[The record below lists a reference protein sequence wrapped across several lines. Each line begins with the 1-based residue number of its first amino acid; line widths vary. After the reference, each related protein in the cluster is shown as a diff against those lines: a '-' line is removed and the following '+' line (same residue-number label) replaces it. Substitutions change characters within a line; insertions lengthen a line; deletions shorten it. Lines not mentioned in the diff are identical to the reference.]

1 MKNPNVLVVLILCL
15 ISSFDSNAQ
24 YCSGATASVPITPDI
39 ATQNTGYYYSG
50 FISFPFYATAGCNYN
65 FNTCGQ
71 GSTDRYLRLYNA
83 ASGGSVI
90 STADDNCGSMQ
101 PTLNWT
107 CSTSGNY
114 SILLSDYS
122 CASLSTGSYLT
133 YSSSCSATPPSN
145 PTSISVITSAIC
157 AGASTTLTANGPS
170 GTVYWFT
177 GVCNNAGQ
185 IGTGNS
191 ATVSPSTTTTYYA
204 RNFNGGLWS
213 TGCASTTITVNQPSQ
228 TTFTTLP
235 QTICSGIS
243 TTIGGNI
250 TATGAW
256 TITLSNGQT
265 VTGSGS
271 GTWSKLVSPAVTTTF
286 SITSLADLNGSGCP
300 PELLGSVVIS
310 VSASPSAPTPVSA
323 TPTNI
328 CPVGGSSN
336 LNATSSGNSISW
348 FTVPSAGST
357 IGTSLSAANYSVTP
371 NATTTYYA
379 EAQSIATS
387 GSQTLSYTGGAQIF
401 TVPTGVTT
409 ISIEAFGAQGGN
421 GNFAVGGNGARMY
434 GEFVVTPGQII
445 NILVGQQP
453 AGSNGGGG
461 GSFVVDQFTGTPL
474 VVAGAGGGG
483 SGVCCG
489 VSNVGGIGV
498 ISNNGTS
505 GINAG
510 GGTGTGG
517 TAGNG
522 GNLGSDGQNGGAG
535 GGFLSN
541 GANGFGGSTGGLS
554 YLNGGNGGVFGPGGY
569 GGGGGSICAGQDC
582 CGGGGGGYS
591 GGGSS
596 GGGPEWGSGGGGGSF
611 NSGTNQNNSSGL
623 RQGNGQVIISWAGGN
638 GCVSNART
646 PITVTI
652 CFSALPVELTA
663 LQANCKENN
672 TIEVSW
678 TTASEHNS
686 ANFVVENSRDGI
698 SWNVIGVV
706 AAAGNSTDK
715 LDYFLTD
722 NAAFNGLN
730 YYRLTQNDIDGV
742 SKVYPIINESC
753 LNTTNYAIEVY
764 PNPSDG
770 NFSVEFENSLSMVE
784 GTILLTD
791 SRGVVVVE
799 SNVHVQN
806 GKNIFNIER
815 AHIAPGIYY
824 LQIVDGVNES
834 ETIKVCIK

>member
-107 CSTSGNY
+107 CSTSGDY
-114 SILLSDYS
+114 SILLSDYYCS
-122 CASLSTGSYLT
+122 ALSTATYLT
-133 YSSSCSATPPSN
+133 YSSSCSATPPAD
-145 PTSISVITSAIC
+145 PTSISVSAYAIC
-157 AGASTTLTANGPS
+157 IGASTTLTANDPS

-177 GVCNNAGQ
+177 GACNNTGQ

-271 GTWSKLVSPAVTTTF
+271 GTWSKQVSPAVTTTF

-371 NATTTYYA
+371 NATTIYYA
-379 EAQSIATS
+379 EAQSLATS
-387 GSQTLSYTGGAQIF
+387 GSQTLSYTGGAQTF

-409 ISIEAFGAQGGN
+409 IHIESWGAEGGSASN
-421 GNFAVGGNGARMY
+421 NVGGGWDPLSHMGGDGGYAT
-434 GEFVVTPGQII
+434 GDLAVLPGQVVQV
-445 NILVGQQP
+445 NVGGAGI
-453 AGSNGGGG
+453 AGSAGGAGGFNGGGMAMIDGTTASGGGASDIRIAPNGLGNRVLVAGGGG
-461 GSFVVDQFTGTPL
+461 GAEWAGGGNQAGQGGGLIGGPNGNGDSPAASGFPGNQSASGAAGGDPCGGFYGVPNPGSFGVGGNSINGHS
-474 VVAGAGGGG
+474 GAGGGG
-483 SGVCCG
+483 W
-489 VSNVGGIGV
+489 
-498 ISNNGTS
+498 
-505 GINAG
+505 
-510 GGTGTGG
+510 
-517 TAGNG
+517 
-522 GNLGSDGQNGGAG
+522 
-535 GGFLSN
+535 
-541 GANGFGGSTGGLS
+541 
-554 YLNGGNGGVFGPGGY
+554 Y
-569 GGGGGSICAGQDC
+569 GGGGSGCDGH
-582 CGGGGGGYS
+582 G

-596 GGGPEWGSGGGGGSF
+596 YLAGVTAGS
-611 NSGTNQNNSSGL
+611 TTPGL

-698 SWNVIGVV
+698 SWNVIGVA

-784 GTILLTD
+784 GKILLTD

-815 AHIAPGIYY
+815 AHIAAGIYY